1 MPLGDY
7 VTDPVRR
14 NVMLLALC
22 QALFMSVQAM
32 SIATAPLAG
41 YMLLGEDKSLATLPI
56 FLTHAGIML
65 ATIPASL
72 LMERLGRRTGFS
84 LGALFGIGS
93 GVVSVL
99 AIYQSNFK
107 LLCVGAILQG
117 FAAGFAWYYRF
128 AAADSAKPAFRAKA
142 ISLVMAGSVIAG
154 FVGPQ
159 VAKSANLWFAPV
171 TFAGVYVM
179 VSVFSLAALIVV
191 QALRIPTLSPADRA
205 NRGRRLSVI
214 ARQPGFIVALTS
226 SMFGYGVMTLIMSAT
241 PLSMLACGFAFADSA
256 TVIQV
261 HIIAMFL
268 PSFFTGSLINRFGV
282 VPVIACG
289 ALIQALCALV
299 NLSGIEFTNFL
310 VGLAL
315 LGFGWNLTY
324 VGGSTLLTTIYKPEE
339 RAKVQAAHD
348 FSVYAVTALSAAAA
362 GFLQQRVGWQIVNIA
377 ALPLMG
383 IVLLGTVWLS
393 AKQRRAATQAGD

>member
-1 MPLGDY
+1 MCSQCVAAHAPNWDFQAMPLGNY

-32 SIATAPLAG
+32 SIATTPLAG

-142 ISLVMAGSVIAG
+142 ISLVMAGGVIAG

-179 VSVFSLAALIVV
+179 VSVFSLGALIVV

-268 PSFFTGSLINRFGV
+268 PSFL
-282 VPVIACG
+282 
-289 ALIQALCALV
+289 LV
-299 NLSGIEFTNFL
+299 
-310 VGLAL
+310 
-315 LGFGWNLTY
+315 
-324 VGGSTLLTTIYKPEE
+324 
-339 RAKVQAAHD
+339 R
-348 FSVYAVTALSAAAA
+348 
-362 GFLQQRVGWQIVNIA
+362 
-377 ALPLMG
+377 
-383 IVLLGTVWLS
+383 
-393 AKQRRAATQAGD
+393 